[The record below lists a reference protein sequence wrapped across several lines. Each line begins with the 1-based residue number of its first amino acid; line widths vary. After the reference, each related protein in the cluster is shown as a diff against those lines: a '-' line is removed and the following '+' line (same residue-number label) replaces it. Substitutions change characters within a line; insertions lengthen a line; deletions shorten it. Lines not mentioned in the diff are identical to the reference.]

1 MREITPIPFPL
12 GKARATRGPF
22 AYLEYPF
29 YIQQCPPRGIFLLT
43 GLIITLIM
51 IITEGGMV
59 EMFLRNVPNDLHRRF
74 KLICVEQG
82 ISMNKQIIELI
93 RKHVERQE
101 KKAKK

>member
-1 MREITPIPFPL
+1 M
-12 GKARATRGPF
+12 
-22 AYLEYPF
+22 
-29 YIQQCPPRGIFLLT
+29 T
-43 GLIITLIM
+43 GLLIMLIM